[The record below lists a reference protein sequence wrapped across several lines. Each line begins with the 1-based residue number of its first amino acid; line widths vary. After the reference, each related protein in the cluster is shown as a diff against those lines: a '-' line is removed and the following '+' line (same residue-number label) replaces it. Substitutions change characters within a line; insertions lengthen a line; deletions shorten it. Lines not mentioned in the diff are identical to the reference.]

1 MNYATDAQTGLT
13 AMNLNM
19 NARWNWTICLAVISA
34 GLAGCGSPDAAF
46 VQNLTYAH
54 LQETAAKYENG
65 FTRQQRHDVDNV
77 LAALYGTPDEPAVPA
92 LANVETAKV
101 LDISKLKLAAGR
113 VGTDD
118 SGRPRGLY
126 RKHCAHCHGITGDG
140 NGPTATFLNP
150 YPRDY
155 RAGLFKFKSTP
166 IGSRPLHDDLKKIVI
181 DGIPG
186 TAMPSFRLLPDQEI
200 EALVE
205 YVKYLAIRGETE
217 RQFYITLGEISET
230 DFLSHANPEVIRK
243 EFAEAEE
250 NKGKTLSAEE
260 MKAKTDEI
268 NKGRIEAVKEVV
280 SDKFTKWLDA
290 ADQMTQ
296 PTAKIASRDDAMKLL
311 REELVA
317 AGTDEKK
324 LTDEFVLAESQ
335 QRGRKLFYGPIANCF
350 SCHGP
355 TALGDGQLG
364 DYDRW
369 TEELITKK
377 PTLDLIKE
385 YKRYGMPEP
394 RNIRPRNLRLGV
406 YRGGMRPLDLYRRAR
421 YGIEGTPMPAND
433 KLKPEELWHVINYV
447 QSLPYEHVSN
457 PYEAVP
463 ENRRERN

>member
-1 MNYATDAQTGLT
+1 MD
-13 AMNLNM
+13 LNM
-19 NARWNWTICLAVISA
+19 NVCRNWILCLAAISA
-34 GLAGCGSPDAAF
+34 GLSGCGSPDAAF
-46 VQNLTYAH
+46 VRNGTYAH
-54 LQETAAKYENG
+54 LQEVTAKYEDG
-65 FTRQQRHDVDNV
+65 FTRQQKHDVDNV
-77 LAALYGTPDEPAVPA
+77 LAALFGTPDEPVIPA
-92 LANVETAKV
+92 LADVDTSKV
-101 LDISKLKLAAGR
+101 LDLSKLKLASGR
-113 VGTDD
+113 VGTDET
-118 SGRPRGLY
+118 GRPRGLY

-140 NGPTATFLNP
+140 NGPTASFLNP

-181 DGIPG
+181 DGVPG

-217 RQFYITLGEISET
+217 RQFYIALGADISET
-230 DFLSHANPEVIRK
+230 DFLSKANPDVIRK
-243 EFAEAEE
+243 EFAEE
-250 NKGKTLSAEE
+250 NKDKSLSAEE
-260 MKAKTDEI
+260 MNAKTDET
-268 NKGRIEAVKEVV
+268 NKTRIAAIKEMTT
-280 SDKFTKWLDA
+280 DKFTKWIEA
-290 ADQMTQ
+290 ADLMTQ
-296 PTAKIASRDDAMKLL
+296 PEAKISSRNDAM
-311 REELVA
+311 RIFRDELIA

-377 PTLDLIKE
+377 PTQDLINE
-385 YKRYGMPEP
+385 YMSYGMPEP

-406 YRGGMRPLDLYRRAR
+406 YRGGMRPLDLYRRVR

-433 KLKPEELWHVINYV
+433 KLKPEEIWHVVNYV